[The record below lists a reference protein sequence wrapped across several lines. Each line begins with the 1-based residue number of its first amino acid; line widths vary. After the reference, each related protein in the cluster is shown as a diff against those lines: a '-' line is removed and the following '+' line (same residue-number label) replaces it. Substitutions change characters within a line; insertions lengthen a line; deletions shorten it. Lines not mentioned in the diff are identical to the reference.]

1 MSDAS
6 RQLAGILFVVIPT
19 IEFGGWSLLRMIA
32 RRIPGYLDNPVRQ
45 NLFRAGHAHAGVL
58 VLLALVGILYVD
70 QTGLS
75 SGTRTLVRTGF
86 ALAPILISAGFFLSV
101 IPPRTERPIR
111 MNHPGLRGRS
121 AAGGG
126 HRDPGREPALT
137 SSPPQRVGIPGAV
150 HAAVPGMVP
159 ASVPEGIAATAR

>member
-6 RQLAGILFVVIPT
+6 RQLAGILFVLIPT
-19 IEFGGWSLLRMIA
+19 VEFGGWSLLRMIA
-32 RRIPGYLDNPVRQ
+32 KRDPGYLDNPVRQ

-75 SGTRTLVRTGF
+75 SGTRTLVRSGF

-101 IPPRTERPIR
+101 IPPRAERPSR
-111 MNHPGLRGRS
+111 MITLVYLGAVLL
-121 AAGGG
+121 AAG
-126 HRDPGREPALT
+126 
-137 SSPPQRVGIPGAV
+137 AV
-150 HAAVPGMVP
+150 TLGV
-159 ASVPEGIAATAR
+159 SLL